1 MYPCCACLLGLGL
14 FLTVIL
20 LPLSFERIEYYE
32 AGIKARSSTGTVYK
46 DEIYGSG
53 NHFIGP
59 DYTFKKFPVSIL
71 GFNQAVAVWTKSG
84 GNDAGA
90 TLTLDISFQ
99 YKLKQA
105 DLGKLYAKVATSY
118 APLVV
123 TYALDAIKN
132 TAPLYGADEYLT
144 KREVIEAAFKT
155 NVTKNLN
162 DQIFCEVLDLQMRN
176 VGLSADFKTTKLNTA
191 IQVETNAKE
200 LYLQQSTIIV
210 EQTSLQVLQKTNEA
224 TETANAATAEAS
236 VIKEQAIYL
245 AKQTV
250 ETARSTGL
258 QHMLNETGLTTERQK
273 ASLDYITS
281 LINNKQKITP
291 YINLGAGLQ
300 KAVA

>member
-1 MYPCCACLLGLGL
+1 LGL

-20 LPLSFERIEYYE
+20 VPLSFERIEYYE
-32 AGIKARSSTGTVYK
+32 AGIKSRSSTGTVYR
-46 DEIYGSG
+46 DEIYSSG

-59 DYTFKKFPVSIL
+59 DYTFKKFPVSVL

-99 YKLKQA
+99 YKLKAA
-105 DLGKLYAKVATSY
+105 DLGKLYAKVAQSY
-118 APLVV
+118 EPLVV

-144 KREVIEAAFKT
+144 KREVIEQAFLK

-162 DQIFCEVLDLQMRN
+162 DNIFCEVLDLQMRN

-200 LYLQQSTIIV
+200 IYVQDSTIIV
-210 EQTSLQVLQKTNEA
+210 EKTSLQVLEKTNEA
-224 TETANAATAEAS
+224 TETANAATAEAN

-250 ETARSTGL
+250 ETARSNGL
-258 QHMLNETGLTTERQK
+258 KHMLNQTGLTTERQK

-281 LINNKQKITP
+281 LINNKKKIKP